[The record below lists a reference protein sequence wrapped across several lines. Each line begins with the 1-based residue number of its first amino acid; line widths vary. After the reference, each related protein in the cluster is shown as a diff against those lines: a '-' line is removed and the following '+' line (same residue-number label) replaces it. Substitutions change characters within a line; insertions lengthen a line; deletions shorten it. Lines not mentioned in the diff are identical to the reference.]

1 MVDGNLAQWYATL
14 PPEWRHTTIG
24 VVNTVPAVHDLAVTE
39 KWPGEQHIY
48 NDVPLASIVNDYR
61 VCRIFCR
68 RVIMACINWLGLSGH
83 EDVDG
88 EYARSVFVIQQM
100 VDDVSACVPFH
111 LDYELQSVAREMGQE
126 QNGEYC
132 PLNSTLLPLLYF
144 TLILPHL
151 QTIKPLTH
159 TLPTA
164 AEAFGGYS
172 LVWPLYVAANAE
184 TVPQAQRDWLFGR
197 LSVIGTKF
205 GLSSAQV
212 LVLARRHVLTCG
224 PMFP

>member
-1 MVDGNLAQWYATL
+1 MVDSNLEEWYRTL
-14 PPEWRHTTIG
+14 PPEWKHRIIG
-24 VVNTVPAVHDLAVTE
+24 VVSETIAPEDIALAE
-39 KWPGEQHIY
+39 RWPGEQHVY
-48 NDVPLASIVNDYR
+48 HDVPLASIMNDYR

-68 RVIMACINWLGLSGH
+68 RVIMACVTWLSFSGNYA
-83 EDVDG
+83 DG
-88 EYARSVFVIQQM
+88 DEAWNKSVFVIQMM
-100 VDDVSACVPFH
+100 VDEIGACVPFH
-111 LDYELQSVAREMGQE
+111 MNYELQPVAKEMGQE
-126 QNGEYC
+126 QNGM
-132 PLNSTLLPLLYF
+132 SQSF
-144 TLILPHL
+144 GWIIILCANWSA
-151 QTIKPLTH
+151 
-159 TLPTA
+159 A

-184 TVPQAQRDWLFGR
+184 TVPQEQRDWLFGR